1 MTLSNGMAENKPT
14 GLLRRTIRRLC
25 VSVPTAREILVGG
38 PVWGLMMALSSLL
51 ALYLR
56 NGAQTYHICSI
67 LILFFCGGIIAWPCA
82 LFLGRFG
89 AIGRGSETRFAA
101 FFLCLT
107 LCTIAATAFIF
118 AMDYRLFYARWHEP
132 FGTKIWMYQFVFTS
146 AAAVYQFVVM
156 GIRLYLPLGFASLA
170 LASLWLARRTPD
182 QQRWRLQR

>member
-1 MTLSNGMAENKPT
+1 MTSSSRAEADERA

-25 VSVPTAREILVGG
+25 SSLPSAREILIGG
-38 PVWGLMMALSSLL
+38 PVWGLMMAMSSFL

-67 LILFFCGGIIAWPCA
+67 LLLFFCGGIIAWPCA

-89 AIGRGSETRFAA
+89 AIGRRGETRFAA

-107 LCTIAATAFIF
+107 VCTIAATAFLF
-118 AMDYRLFYARWHEP
+118 AMDYRMFYSQWHEP
-132 FGTKIWMYQFVFTS
+132 FGTRIWMYQFVFTS

-156 GIRLYLPLGFASLA
+156 GVPLFVPFGFAALA
-170 LASLWLARRTPD
+170 LASLWLARQTPGR
-182 QQRWRLQR
+182 QH

>member
-1 MTLSNGMAENKPT
+1 MTSSGEFAGGEPA

-25 VSVPTAREILVGG
+25 SSLPNAREILVGG
-38 PVWGLMMALSSLL
+38 PVWGAMMALSSLL

-56 NGAQTYHICSI
+56 NGAQTYHIGSI
-67 LILFFCGGIIAWPCA
+67 LILFFCGGVIAWPCA

-107 LCTIAATAFIF
+107 VCTITATAFLF
-118 AMDYRLFYARWHEP
+118 AMDYRLFYAQWHQP
-132 FGTKIWMYQFVFTS
+132 FGTRIWMYQFVFTS

-156 GIRLYLPLGFASLA
+156 GIRLYLPVGFAALA
-170 LASLWLARRTPD
+170 LASLWLARRMPN
-182 QQRWRLQR
+182 QQR